1 MNALVIF
8 FGVPIMLTFLLALG
22 KLAGKNIDWD
32 EVLSPIIVVVLLSAV
47 AIWFRVGVKL
57 LIGLY

>member
-8 FGVPIMLTFLLALG
+8 FGVPIMLTFLLALD
-22 KLAGKNIDWD
+22 KLAGKNIDWV
-32 EVLSPIIVVVLLSAV
+32 EVLSPIIGVVLLSAV
-47 AIWFRVGVKL
+47 AIWLSAGVKL